1 MNGALMKIQLLD
13 FLYNFIDIGTTIL
26 HRRHAAYI
34 IISLFAIGCKTN
46 ENLKSSTLVNG
57 KGRNY
62 LTIQL
67 IDHSSADYDSLN
79 IAYLCISEQNGNSC
93 LLDFKEGTL
102 DVSSEGVKISLPPGK
117 FDGSLR
123 LRGGTWENIK
133 TNISFDLSGISL
145 TSGVECKSEEVAA
158 GYTVHQNVVC
168 PSIIVAPNKN
178 PILRIEISP
187 VYKSYLE
194 ASIVLFLFFRN
205 PTQANLRFL
214 KVSLIQG

>member
-1 MNGALMKIQLLD
+1 MKIQLLD
-13 FLYNFIDIGTTIL
+13 FLRSFAKTGRIL
-26 HRRHAAYI
+26 SHQGHAIFI
-34 IISLFAIGCKTN
+34 IISLLAISCKTN
-46 ENLKSSTLVNG
+46 ENLKSSALVNEKG
-57 KGRNY
+57 KNY

-67 IDHSSADYDSLN
+67 IDHSSTDYESLD

-102 DVSSEGVKISLPPGK
+102 DVSLEGVKISLPPGK

-123 LRGGTWENIK
+123 LRGGTWENVK
-133 TNISFDLSGISL
+133 TNISFDLSGNSL

-158 GYTVHQNVVC
+158 GYTVHQNIVC

-178 PILRIEISP
+178 PILKIEISP